1 MGLIGAR
8 PSDLCVSMFD
18 NIIDDVDKDL
28 FDWDA
33 DHICFY
39 ENFNKYKPTLHEL
52 DTVFKDEGPVY
63 NDASNIWSGAG
74 NRKFTNVQYIN
85 ECSKYQH

>member
-1 MGLIGAR
+1 
-8 PSDLCVSMFD
+8 MFD
-18 NIIDDVDKDL
+18 NIIDDVNKDL

-39 ENFNKYKPTLHEL
+39 NNFNKYKPTLHEL

-85 ECSKYQH
+85 ECAKYQH